1 MKLHY
6 NSAAVRESWE
16 INSSFCRLSQIAQE
30 DKNWQAANKFRTQ
43 LLNFL
48 QIFFSWLLIRDK
60 SSNIITFDLIVWVQ
74 RFLLLPQ
81 IYSQK
86 RDVFLS

>member
-48 QIFFSWLLIRDK
+48 QIFFFLAADPRQILKYYYVWLNCLGSTLFITTA
-60 SSNIITFDLIVWVQ
+60 NI
-74 RFLLLPQ
+74 
-81 IYSQK
+81 
-86 RDVFLS
+86 